1 MSVAELKE
9 EALRQFAIKVKSTDD
24 EKVLEMML
32 DFINSINTQDV
43 GGVNLARHYETIKAQ
58 YGDVLQKLAQ

>member
-24 EKVLEMML
+24 EKVLEMIL
-32 DFINSINTQDV
+32 DFVKGINAEDANA
-43 GGVNLARHYETIKAQ
+43 VNLSRHYDAIKAK
-58 YGDVLQKLAQ
+58 YSSVLQKLAQ